1 MVITCAGTT
10 GYAGTFD
17 LRYLWLYNKRIQGS
31 HYANPEECK
40 MLNNLIHEKIIHP
53 VLGATY
59 SFNDLPKALQLMHDN
74 QLPCGSTAIKIGY
87 A

>member
-1 MVITCAGTT
+1 MTDPIHAQFLQNI
-10 GYAGTFD
+10 YRLA
-17 LRYLWLYNKRIQGS
+17 LRRLFII
-31 HYANPEECK
+31 K